1 MASYLSLNA
10 DEAYKLGGRY
20 NGESN
25 ASARRKVTTYSGIT
39 SWASNHGLA
48 YRNVTG
54 FSGSTRV
61 AAKADVYLSGSPSHT
76 DNVLALGTSYNNVS
90 CGRYAMAGPL
100 IGDTTGGSYQDTF
113 PFHIYPLRGTGGDT
127 VPNPYAHGE
136 ITTQG
141 EFSYGNYTVIW
152 TETEPPNLQNFSVQ
166 NGYPKERGN
175 VCPNSANTIRV
186 NNFLAIDLGGADITS
201 LRSKKYGF
209 ICGNSPDSVAYVAN
223 KVAYPSNTQHFHVG
237 TGVTFNSFVSVTGP
251 GNYTKVTFG
260 DPATELI
267 IPPQTALE
275 RVGCN
280 TDGFMLKFKSNAAAN
295 TYGYEVI
302 PFAATVGGRTYWQ
315 IIQLI
320 Y

>member
-25 ASARRKVTTYSGIT
+25 ASARRKVVTYNGIS
-39 SWASNHGLA
+39 SWATNHGLK
-48 YRNVTG
+48 YRNTTG

-76 DNVLALGTSYNNVS
+76 DTVLALGTSYNNVS
-90 CGRYAMAGPL
+90 CGRYACAGAL
-100 IGDTTGGSYQDTF
+100 IGDTLGGSYQDTF
-113 PFHIYPLRGTGGDT
+113 PFHIYPIRGGAEGQ
-127 VPNPYAHGE
+127 VPNPYHNANDPSSIAAWPVLHGLPIE
-136 ITTQG
+136 CANRTPG
-141 EFSYGNYTVIW
+141 
-152 TETEPPNLQNFSVQ
+152 PD
-166 NGYPKERGN
+166 
-175 VCPNSANTIRV
+175 NTIMV
-186 NNFLAIDLGGADITS
+186 NNFLSISLDGADISS
-201 LRSKKYGF
+201 LRGKKYGF
-209 ICGNSPDSVAYVAN
+209 VCGNDPAAVAYVAN
-223 KVAYPSNTQHFHVG
+223 EVAYPNNTQNFSIG
-237 TGVTFNSFVSVTGP
+237 TGVTFNSFVSATGP
-251 GNYTKVTFG
+251 GGYTKVTFD

-280 TDGFMLKFKSNAAAN
+280 TDGFMIKFKNNASAN
-295 TYGYEVI
+295 AYGYEVI
-302 PFAATVGGRTYWQ
+302 PFAATVGGRIYWQ